1 MHRVRK
7 LEFMGRDRIR
17 VISGTKM
24 LQKDKKVQRSTI
36 PLTKESCK
44 VTAFSTPGGLYQ
56 YKALPFGMTISP
68 AAFNKVMREVMRDMA
83 QALLLKPRQ
92 DTHPWRA
99 TPHLYWKIA
108 PNAFCNEHFSEVW
121 CKWCIV
127 PVTWCA
133 EAKLPDCNKCHP
145 LYWHAKR
152 EEAEDNSDY
161 EPEWDTPD
169 SSYDEGNVSSKI
181 VRQSFYNLLTNLK
194 NNNIIK
200 PREGEIKQTPYKE
213 DMNFH
218 LTNDPNHKIL
228 HAMLLGARSDHV
240 AYHSPGPNLIN
251 PHDEQRE
258 IMMHLELP
266 HLTKDDQEMAEAAA
280 QMETET
286 RKTTQKRAAQED
298 LQEILQDL
306 EEVDWTKPMEGEYR
320 TKTTPNLP
328 TQLRGLPQDR
338 TKWTPGDWKRIKM
351 INKHRSGHSSSAHDQ
366 SPRQEEDAPS
376 SPLRITVTTGISHSK
391 ASRTTSGLDNDAV
404 DGPERPC
411 ITEDDPCPYMNYKRD
426 HRTETQTM
434 KDRDYDFMQSLIQD
448 KQAKTLPDLIQSLS
462 QEEFRTLYITLGS
475 TDIGYW
481 VPQTDSDALKS
492 RTKTFNL
499 VLEIKGYADRANT
512 QFKLDPPPG
521 TIKPADW
528 LAIYDANKENIDKYV
543 RVCEGDR
550 LLVDVHNSVLGCT
563 DSIHWHGIHM
573 KNQQYYDGVPY
584 LTQCPIAG
592 NAFRYDFRPDD
603 SGTYWWHSHSGLNRG
618 EGVFGALVV
627 RQAEDPHRNL
637 YDTDLPEHV
646 MVIHDW
652 GHVPITSKFASRHH
666 STDDDFVR
674 TILIN
679 GKGRNTAIQA
689 EQGVGAT
696 PVPLPLEVIK
706 VVSGK
711 RHRLRIISTSVLNCP
726 VVVSVDGHRLT
737 IIATDGSPIKPF
749 ATDSFVIY
757 AAERFDVVIE
767 ANQTVDNYWIRFNGL
782 IDCQQLQCVQ
792 GAVLRYYGAPDQ
804 DPTAP
809 LTYTA
814 DYPSGVVVNPLNT
827 AGDAPEEVTIAEL
840 DALVSSSLSTNVDKK
855 FYLGFDFHR
864 VNNTLIYNPYL
875 YPYNGV
881 GDEWRINS
889 PMINGI
895 AFKHP
900 QSPPLSQ
907 PYAETPTLCKYDETP
922 LCEGDFCSCFYV
934 LEVDLH
940 ETVEFVLVD
949 EGNVGDEN
957 HPFHLHGYNFEVVA
971 IGRIGSMTT
980 VAEVKALDA
989 AGGINRK
996 LENAAKKD
1004 TVTIPDGGYVVIRFT
1019 ADNPGWWLM
1028 HCHLLF
1034 HNVFGM
1040 AAALHVGKPEDLPPV
1055 PEGFPT
1061 CGDFVPPYD

>member
-1 MHRVRK
+1 MCCVSNAPPQCDEQQGCDQRGGTCKLSCSGSETRMGSCGQGNQCMCCVSNTVPPTRPPSGYTCSTKAVCSQNGGTCKHNCTANERK
-7 LEFMGRDRIR
+7 MDGRGLCDPGSYCKCCIPKGANHPCQRPCVAGDNRTCLYEFHMQTYHTLSRACYDCPQNLTDCSR
-17 VISGTKM
+17 KEC
-24 LQKDKKVQRSTI
+24 I
-36 PLTKESCK
+36 PGDGVSRPL
-44 VTAFSTPGGLYQ
+44 VVV
-56 YKALPFGMTISP
+56 
-68 AAFNKVMREVMRDMA
+68 NRE
-83 QALLLKPRQ
+83 L
-92 DTHPWRA
+92 
-99 TPHLYWKIA
+99 
-108 PNAFCNEHFSEVW
+108 
-121 CKWCIV
+121 
-127 PVTWCA
+127 
-133 EAKLPDCNKCHP
+133 
-145 LYWHAKR
+145 
-152 EEAEDNSDY
+152 
-161 EPEWDTPD
+161 
-169 SSYDEGNVSSKI
+169 
-181 VRQSFYNLLTNLK
+181 
-194 NNNIIK
+194 
-200 PREGEIKQTPYKE
+200 
-213 DMNFH
+213 
-218 LTNDPNHKIL
+218 
-228 HAMLLGARSDHV
+228 
-240 AYHSPGPNLIN
+240 PGPS
-251 PHDEQRE
+251 
-258 IMMHLELP
+258 
-266 HLTKDDQEMAEAAA
+266 
-280 QMETET
+280 
-286 RKTTQKRAAQED
+286 
-298 LQEILQDL
+298 LQ
-306 EEVDWTKPMEGEYR
+306 
-320 TKTTPNLP
+320 
-328 TQLRGLPQDR
+328 
-338 TKWTPGDWKRIKM
+338 
-351 INKHRSGHSSSAHDQ
+351 
-366 SPRQEEDAPS
+366 
-376 SPLRITVTTGISHSK
+376 
-391 ASRTTSGLDNDAV
+391 
-404 DGPERPC
+404 
-411 ITEDDPCPYMNYKRD
+411 
-426 HRTETQTM
+426 
-434 KDRDYDFMQSLIQD
+434 
-448 KQAKTLPDLIQSLS
+448 
-462 QEEFRTLYITLGS
+462 
-475 TDIGYW
+475 
-481 VPQTDSDALKS
+481 
-492 RTKTFNL
+492 
-499 VLEIKGYADRANT
+499 
-512 QFKLDPPPG
+512 
-521 TIKPADW
+521 
-528 LAIYDANKENIDKYV
+528 
-543 RVCEGDR
+543 VCEGDR

-603 SGTYWWHSHSGLNRG
+603 PGTYWWHSHSGLNRG

-637 YDTDLPEHV
+637 YDTDLPDHV

-726 VVVSVDGHRLT
+726 VIVSVDGHRLT

-792 GAVLRYYGAPDQ
+792 GAVLRYDGAPDQ